1 MEAFVYTG
9 PDAKINFTAVSG
21 ASQMLSVCQEELGGI
36 QGP

>member
-1 MEAFVYTG
+1 MKAFVYTG